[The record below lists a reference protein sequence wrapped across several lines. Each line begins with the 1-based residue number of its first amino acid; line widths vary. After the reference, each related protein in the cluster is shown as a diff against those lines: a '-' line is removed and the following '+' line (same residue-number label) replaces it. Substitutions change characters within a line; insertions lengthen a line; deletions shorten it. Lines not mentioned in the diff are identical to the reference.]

1 VRGVVA
7 VPDGTNTENTENE
20 DPGTPEDQVNA
31 EITRES
37 SGVLAWWRSIFG
49 GDDTPYEAGGGG
61 QGGQFMFASVDELN
75 SVITRWEDER
85 DGIRQDRDQIRDA
98 YWAVK
103 YPAADPMSR
112 QLADSSKNS
121 LANMWQHSNSMF
133 EYAENY
139 IEKLKA
145 SRDQMTTMED
155 GARQQFR
162 NIQA

>member
-1 VRGVVA
+1 M
-7 VPDGTNTENTENE
+7 PDGTNTENTENE

-37 SGVLAWWRSIFG
+37 SGVLAWWRSLFG

-61 QGGQFMFASVDELN
+61 RGGQFMFASVDELN
-75 SVITRWEDER
+75 SVITRWEQER
-85 DGIRQDRDQIRDA
+85 DGIKADRDQIAEA
-98 YWAVK
+98 YYAVQ
-103 YPAADPMSR
+103 YPAADPLSVE
-112 QLADSSKNS
+112 QADASKNS
-121 LANMWQHSNSMF
+121 LANMWQHSNAMF
-133 EYAENY
+133 GYAENY

-155 GARQQFR
+155 GAREQFR